1 MRIWIII
8 LLLGISGLLP
18 APSIQAAGIVGDG
31 TPASCTRDALA
42 AALAS
47 GGEIRFNCGSAPVTI
62 PIAST
67 LDIRTAAT
75 IDGGG
80 LVTLDGQGTTRI
92 MYVNELSAGTKLTL
106 RNLTLANGRSSGFEP
121 SFGGCVYTRQS
132 VVDLIDVTF
141 TGCRAGNG
149 AALYVYGGALTIE
162 GSTFTGNHA
171 SDGGA
176 IYALQG
182 GRVVIRNSTF
192 AANTSTGDGGA
203 IFMDNSPLEAYA
215 SLFEDNQAQGTQSQ
229 PNVGLGGAIY
239 GNNPNATMTIVGSQ
253 FRRNYAKLQG
263 GALFADYS
271 VTLQLQTSTFR
282 NNRTGS
288 QGGALGTWKAQ
299 AYVHSCT
306 FADNVADG
314 GGGAILSGEAT
325 TMVVS
330 ASTFTGN
337 SAGRDGGALYNYT
350 GPLTINDSLFEANRA
365 GVDNRGDTRGGAI
378 VSYRATMTINAS
390 TFTGNQVVGRQG
402 FGGAIGNAS
411 SATIVNSTLYG
422 NAAEYGGAIYGLRDT
437 RLVNVTL
444 VRNQSANGANLNWEK
459 TTTMTLK
466 NSLLVPGSNG
476 RNCIRSVSTSEG
488 GNIQEG
494 DTSCFPGQ
502 PTAALSLSA
511 STMYGGATPTIA
523 LPPGAAAIDAGQDC
537 PPYDQ
542 RGFPRVGAC
551 DSGAFEFGSSAP
563 NLSEAVFLPLVVR

>member
-18 APSIQAAGIVGDG
+18 APSVQAAGIVGDG

-92 MYVNELSAGTKLTL
+92 MYVNKLSAGTKLTL

-121 SFGGCVYTRQS
+121 SFGGCVYARQS

-171 SDGGA
+171 SDGGS

-239 GNNPNATMTIVGSQ
+239 GNNPNATITIVGSQ

-263 GALFADYS
+263 GALFADYN

-476 RNCIRSVSTSEG
+476 RNCIRAVSTSEG

-511 STMYGGATPTIA
+511 PTMYGGATPTIA

>member
-18 APSIQAAGIVGDG
+18 APSVQAAGIVGDG
-31 TPASCTRDALA
+31 TPTSCTRDALA

-92 MYVNELSAGTKLTL
+92 MYVNKLSAGTKLTL

-402 FGGAIGNAS
+402 FGGAIGNAG

-511 STMYGGATPTIA
+511 PTMYGGATPTIA

>member
-1 MRIWIII
+1 MHIRIIMI
-8 LLLGISGLLP
+8 LLGIGVVLP
-18 APSIQAAGIVGDG
+18 VLPTHAAGVVGDG

-42 AALAS
+42 TALAS

-62 PIAST
+62 PIAAT

-92 MYVNELSAGTKLTL
+92 MYVNKLSAGTKLTL

-121 SFGGCVYTRQS
+121 SFGGCVYARQS
-132 VVDLIDVTF
+132 AVDLIDVTF

-149 AALYVYGGALTIE
+149 AALYVYGGALTVE
-162 GSTFTGNHA
+162 RSTFTGNHA

-215 SLFEDNQAQGTQSQ
+215 SLFEDNQAQGTQSR
-229 PNVGLGGAIY
+229 PNAGLGGAIY

-263 GALFADYS
+263 GALFADYN
-271 VTLQLQTSTFR
+271 VALRLQTSNFS
-282 NNRTGS
+282 NNRSGS
-288 QGGALGTWKAQ
+288 LGGALGTWKAQ
-299 AYVHSCT
+299 AHVHSCT
-306 FADNVADG
+306 FTDNVSDG
-314 GGGAILSGEAT
+314 GGGAVLSGEAT

-350 GPLTINDSLFEANRA
+350 GPLTVNDSLFDTNRA
-365 GVDNRGDTRGGAI
+365 GVDGRGDTRGGAI

-402 FGGAIGNAS
+402 FGGAIGNAG
-411 SATIVNSTLYG
+411 SATIVNSTFYG

-444 VRNQSANGANLNWEK
+444 ARNQSANGANLNWER
-459 TTTMTLK
+459 TTTMTLR
-466 NSLLVPGSNG
+466 NTLLVPGSNG
-476 RNCIRSVSTSEG
+476 RNCIRAVSTSEG

-502 PTAALSLSA
+502 PVMALGLGA
-511 STMYGGATPTIA
+511 PAMHGGTTPTIA
-523 LPPGAAAIDAGQDC
+523 LPPGVAAIDAGRDC
-537 PPYDQ
+537 PPFDQ
-542 RGFPRVGAC
+542 RGFPRIGAC
-551 DSGAFEFGSSAP
+551 DSGSFEFGSSAP

>member
-18 APSIQAAGIVGDG
+18 APSVQAAGIVGDG

-92 MYVNELSAGTKLTL
+92 MYVNKLSAGTKLTL

-121 SFGGCVYTRQS
+121 SFGGCVYARQS

-171 SDGGA
+171 SDGGS

-239 GNNPNATMTIVGSQ
+239 GNNPNATITIVGSQ

-263 GALFADYS
+263 GALFADYN

-299 AYVHSCT
+299 VYVHSCT

-402 FGGAIGNAS
+402 FGGAIGNAG

-476 RNCIRSVSTSEG
+476 RNCIRAVSTSEG

-511 STMYGGATPTIA
+511 PTMYGGATPTIA

>member
-8 LLLGISGLLP
+8 LLLGIGGLLP
-18 APSIQAAGIVGDG
+18 APSVQAAGVVGDG

-92 MYVNELSAGTKLTL
+92 MYVNKLSAGAKLTL

-121 SFGGCVYTRQS
+121 SFGGCVYARQS
-132 VVDLIDVTF
+132 AVDLIDVTF

-149 AALYVYGGALTIE
+149 AALYVYSGALTIE

-192 AANTSTGDGGA
+192 AANASTGDGGA

-299 AYVHSCT
+299 VYVHSCT

-402 FGGAIGNAS
+402 FGGAIGNAG

-476 RNCIRSVSTSEG
+476 RNCIRAVSTSEG

-502 PTAALSLSA
+502 PTAALGLSA
-511 STMYGGATPTIA
+511 PTMYGGATPTIA

-563 NLSEAVFLPLVVR
+563 NLNEAVFLPLVVR

>member
-18 APSIQAAGIVGDG
+18 APSVQAAGIVGDG

-92 MYVNELSAGTKLTL
+92 MYVNKLSAGTKLTL

-402 FGGAIGNAS
+402 FGGAIGNAG

-476 RNCIRSVSTSEG
+476 RNCIRAVSTSEG

-511 STMYGGATPTIA
+511 PTMYGGATPTIA